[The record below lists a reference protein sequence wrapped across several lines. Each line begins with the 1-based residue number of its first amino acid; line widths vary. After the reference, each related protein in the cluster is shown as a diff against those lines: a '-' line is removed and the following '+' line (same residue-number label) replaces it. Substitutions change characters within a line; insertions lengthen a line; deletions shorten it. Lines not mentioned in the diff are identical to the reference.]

1 MDKKVFVE
9 VSIEVIKTCKATVVL
24 ETSFSGDY
32 EGRDWEIWGESN
44 EP

>member
-1 MDKKVFVE
+1 MGKKIFVE
-9 VSIEVIKTCKATVVL
+9 VGFEVIMFDDMVIL